1 MLLENQITEKIIGCA
16 IKVHIVLGPGLLESA
31 YQECLF
37 YEIKKSGLL
46 VEKEKTLPV
55 IYEEVQLE
63 VGYRIDLLIE
73 KKVIVN
79 KMNKR
84 FDIVVYNRDGSVKLL
99 VECKA
104 PSVKID
110 QAVFDQTL
118 IYNKSL
124 NSQFMMITNGLIH
137 FFFKIDYKT
146 KKYKFIKEFPFS

>member
-1 MLLENQITEKIIGCA
+1 MSKLNFPDYEFKIKNIDNKTYIFDIVRKKFFILNPEEWVRQHVICFLLEKEISKNHIG
-16 IKVHIVLGPGLLESA
+16 
-31 YQECLF
+31 
-37 YEIKKSGLL
+37 
-46 VEKEKTLPV
+46 
-55 IYEEVQLE
+55 
-63 VGYRIDLLIE
+63 IE

-137 FFFKIDYKT
+137 FFFKIDYMLYLIFKLR
-146 KKYKFIKEFPFS
+146 

>member
-1 MLLENQITEKIIGCA
+1 MQQIVPLIFPKADLTLTKKDDQLFVNCVIRKKAVVLTPEEWVRQHVICYLLEKEISKNHIG
-16 IKVHIVLGPGLLESA
+16 
-31 YQECLF
+31 
-37 YEIKKSGLL
+37 
-46 VEKEKTLPV
+46 
-55 IYEEVQLE
+55 
-63 VGYRIDLLIE
+63 IE

>member
-1 MLLENQITEKIIGCA
+1 MSKLNFPDYEFKIKNIDNKTYIFDIVRKKFFILNPEEWVRQHVICYLLEKEISKNHIG
-16 IKVHIVLGPGLLESA
+16 
-31 YQECLF
+31 
-37 YEIKKSGLL
+37 
-46 VEKEKTLPV
+46 
-55 IYEEVQLE
+55 
-63 VGYRIDLLIE
+63 IE

-84 FDIVVYNRDGSVKLL
+84 FDIVVYNRDCSVKLL

-146 KKYKFIKEFPFS
+146 KKYKFIKEFPF

>member
-1 MLLENQITEKIIGCA
+1 MSKLNFPDYEFKIKNIDNKTYIFDIVRKKFFILNPEEWVRQHVICYLLEKEISKNHIG
-16 IKVHIVLGPGLLESA
+16 
-31 YQECLF
+31 
-37 YEIKKSGLL
+37 
-46 VEKEKTLPV
+46 
-55 IYEEVQLE
+55 
-63 VGYRIDLLIE
+63 IE

-137 FFFKIDYKT
+137 FFFKIDNKT
-146 KKYKFIKEFPFS
+146 KKYNFIREFPFS

>member
-1 MLLENQITEKIIGCA
+1 MSKLNFPDYEFKIKNIDNKTYIFDIVRKKFFILNPEEWVRQHVICYLLEKEISKNHIG
-16 IKVHIVLGPGLLESA
+16 
-31 YQECLF
+31 
-37 YEIKKSGLL
+37 
-46 VEKEKTLPV
+46 
-55 IYEEVQLE
+55 
-63 VGYRIDLLIE
+63 IE

-124 NSQFMMITNGLIH
+124 NSQFLMITNGLIH

>member
-1 MLLENQITEKIIGCA
+1 MSKLNFPDYEFKIKNIDNKTYIFDIVRKKFFILNPEEWVRQHVICYLLEKEISKNHIG
-16 IKVHIVLGPGLLESA
+16 
-31 YQECLF
+31 
-37 YEIKKSGLL
+37 
-46 VEKEKTLPV
+46 
-55 IYEEVQLE
+55 
-63 VGYRIDLLIE
+63 IE

>member
-1 MLLENQITEKIIGCA
+1 MSKLNFPDYEFKIKNIDNKTYIFDIVRKKFFILNPEEWVRQHVICYLLEKEISKNHIG
-16 IKVHIVLGPGLLESA
+16 
-31 YQECLF
+31 
-37 YEIKKSGLL
+37 
-46 VEKEKTLPV
+46 
-55 IYEEVQLE
+55 
-63 VGYRIDLLIE
+63 IE

-146 KKYKFIKEFPFS
+146 KKYKFIKEFPF

>member
-1 MLLENQITEKIIGCA
+1 MSKLNFPDYEFKIKNIDNKTYIFDIVRKKFFILNPEEWVRQHVICYLLEKEISKNHIG
-16 IKVHIVLGPGLLESA
+16 
-31 YQECLF
+31 
-37 YEIKKSGLL
+37 
-46 VEKEKTLPV
+46 
-55 IYEEVQLE
+55 
-63 VGYRIDLLIE
+63 IE

-84 FDIVVYNRDGSVKLL
+84 FDVVVYNRDGSVKLL

-124 NSQFMMITNGLIH
+124 NSQFLMITNGLIH

>member
-1 MLLENQITEKIIGCA
+1 MSKLNFPDYEFKIKNIDNKTYIFDIVRKKFFILSPEEWVRQHVIYYLLEKEISKNHIG
-16 IKVHIVLGPGLLESA
+16 
-31 YQECLF
+31 
-37 YEIKKSGLL
+37 
-46 VEKEKTLPV
+46 
-55 IYEEVQLE
+55 
-63 VGYRIDLLIE
+63 IE

-84 FDIVVYNRDGSVKLL
+84 FDLVVYNSDGSVKLL

>member
-1 MLLENQITEKIIGCA
+1 MSKLNFPDYEFKIKNIDNKTYIFDIVRKKFFILNPEEWVRQHVICFLLEKEISKNHIG
-16 IKVHIVLGPGLLESA
+16 
-31 YQECLF
+31 
-37 YEIKKSGLL
+37 
-46 VEKEKTLPV
+46 
-55 IYEEVQLE
+55 
-63 VGYRIDLLIE
+63 IE

-146 KKYKFIKEFPFS
+146 KKYKFIKEFPF

>member
-1 MLLENQITEKIIGCA
+1 MSKLNFPDYEFKIKNIDNKTYIFDIVRKKFFILNPEEWVRQHVICYLLEKEISKNHIG
-16 IKVHIVLGPGLLESA
+16 
-31 YQECLF
+31 
-37 YEIKKSGLL
+37 
-46 VEKEKTLPV
+46 
-55 IYEEVQLE
+55 
-63 VGYRIDLLIE
+63 IE

-84 FDIVVYNRDGSVKLL
+84 FDLVVYNSDGSVKLL

>member
-1 MLLENQITEKIIGCA
+1 MGKTACYMFLVGKRIIKESHWNRKKI
-16 IKVHIVLGPGLLESA
+16 
-31 YQECLF
+31 
-37 YEIKKSGLL
+37 
-46 VEKEKTLPV
+46 
-55 IYEEVQLE
+55 
-63 VGYRIDLLIE
+63 
-73 KKVIVN
+73 IVN

-84 FDIVVYNRDGSVKLL
+84 FDIVVYKRDGSVKLL

-110 QAVFDQTL
+110 QDVFDQTL

-146 KKYKFIKEFPFS
+146 KKYNFIKEFPFS

>member
-1 MLLENQITEKIIGCA
+1 MSKLNFPDYEFKIKNIDNKTYIFDIVRKKFFILSPEEWVRQHVIYYLLEKEISKNHIG
-16 IKVHIVLGPGLLESA
+16 
-31 YQECLF
+31 
-37 YEIKKSGLL
+37 
-46 VEKEKTLPV
+46 
-55 IYEEVQLE
+55 
-63 VGYRIDLLIE
+63 IE

>member
-1 MLLENQITEKIIGCA
+1 MSKLNFPDYEFKIKNIDNKTYIFDIVRKKFFILNPEEWVRQHVICFLLEKEISMNHIG
-16 IKVHIVLGPGLLESA
+16 
-31 YQECLF
+31 
-37 YEIKKSGLL
+37 
-46 VEKEKTLPV
+46 
-55 IYEEVQLE
+55 
-63 VGYRIDLLIE
+63 IE

-137 FFFKIDYKT
+137 FFFKIDYKI
-146 KKYKFIKEFPFS
+146 KKYKFIKEFPF

>member
-1 MLLENQITEKIIGCA
+1 MSKLNFPDYEFKIKNIDNKTYIFDIVRKKFFILNPEEWVRQHVICYLLEKEISKNHIG
-16 IKVHIVLGPGLLESA
+16 
-31 YQECLF
+31 
-37 YEIKKSGLL
+37 
-46 VEKEKTLPV
+46 
-55 IYEEVQLE
+55 
-63 VGYRIDLLIE
+63 IE

-104 PSVKID
+104 PNVKID

>member
-1 MLLENQITEKIIGCA
+1 MSKLNFPDYEFKIKNIDNKTYIFDIVRKKFFILNPEEWVRQHVICYLLEKEISMNHIG
-16 IKVHIVLGPGLLESA
+16 
-31 YQECLF
+31 
-37 YEIKKSGLL
+37 
-46 VEKEKTLPV
+46 
-55 IYEEVQLE
+55 
-63 VGYRIDLLIE
+63 IE

-79 KMNKR
+79 KMKKR

-146 KKYKFIKEFPFS
+146 KKYKFIKEFPF

>member
-1 MLLENQITEKIIGCA
+1 MSKLNFPDYEFKIKNIDNKTYIFDIVRKKFFILNPEEWVRQHVICYLLEKEVSMNHIG
-16 IKVHIVLGPGLLESA
+16 
-31 YQECLF
+31 
-37 YEIKKSGLL
+37 
-46 VEKEKTLPV
+46 
-55 IYEEVQLE
+55 
-63 VGYRIDLLIE
+63 IE

-146 KKYKFIKEFPFS
+146 KKYKFIKEFPF

>member
-1 MLLENQITEKIIGCA
+1 MSKLNFPDYEFKIKNIDNKTYIFDIVRKKFFILNPEEWVRQHVICYLLEKEISKNHIG
-16 IKVHIVLGPGLLESA
+16 
-31 YQECLF
+31 
-37 YEIKKSGLL
+37 
-46 VEKEKTLPV
+46 
-55 IYEEVQLE
+55 
-63 VGYRIDLLIE
+63 IE

-84 FDIVVYNRDGSVKLL
+84 FDIVVYNTDGSVKLL

-137 FFFKIDYKT
+137 FFFKVDYKT

>member
-1 MLLENQITEKIIGCA
+1 MSKLNFPDYEFKIKNIDNKTYIFDIVRKKFFILNPEEWVRQHVICYLLEKEISKNHIG
-16 IKVHIVLGPGLLESA
+16 
-31 YQECLF
+31 
-37 YEIKKSGLL
+37 
-46 VEKEKTLPV
+46 
-55 IYEEVQLE
+55 
-63 VGYRIDLLIE
+63 IE

-124 NSQFMMITNGLIH
+124 NSKFLMITNGLIH

-146 KKYKFIKEFPFS
+146 KKYKFMKEFPFS

>member
-1 MLLENQITEKIIGCA
+1 MSKLNFPGYEFKIKNIDNKTYIFDIVRKKFFILNPEEWVRQHVICYLLEKEISKNHIG
-16 IKVHIVLGPGLLESA
+16 
-31 YQECLF
+31 
-37 YEIKKSGLL
+37 
-46 VEKEKTLPV
+46 
-55 IYEEVQLE
+55 
-63 VGYRIDLLIE
+63 IE

-84 FDIVVYNRDGSVKLL
+84 FDIVVYNTDGSVKLL

>member
-1 MLLENQITEKIIGCA
+1 MSKLNFPDYEFKIKNIDNKTYIFDIVRKKFFILNPEEWVRQHVICYLLEKEISKNHIG
-16 IKVHIVLGPGLLESA
+16 
-31 YQECLF
+31 
-37 YEIKKSGLL
+37 
-46 VEKEKTLPV
+46 
-55 IYEEVQLE
+55 
-63 VGYRIDLLIE
+63 IE

-137 FFFKIDYKT
+137 FFFKIDYKILSLFVT
-146 KKYKFIKEFPFS
+146 DQSIYVCFARAYR

>member
-1 MLLENQITEKIIGCA
+1 MSKLNFPDYEFKIKNIDNKTYIFDIVRKKFFILNPEEWVRQHVICYLLEKEISMNHIG
-16 IKVHIVLGPGLLESA
+16 
-31 YQECLF
+31 
-37 YEIKKSGLL
+37 
-46 VEKEKTLPV
+46 
-55 IYEEVQLE
+55 
-63 VGYRIDLLIE
+63 IE

-84 FDIVVYNRDGSVKLL
+84 FDIVVYNTDGSVKLL

>member
-1 MLLENQITEKIIGCA
+1 MSKLNLPDYEFKIKNIDNKTYIFDIVRKKFFILNPEEWVRQHVICYLLEKEISMNHIG
-16 IKVHIVLGPGLLESA
+16 
-31 YQECLF
+31 
-37 YEIKKSGLL
+37 
-46 VEKEKTLPV
+46 
-55 IYEEVQLE
+55 
-63 VGYRIDLLIE
+63 IE

-146 KKYKFIKEFPFS
+146 KKYKFIKEFPF

>member
-1 MLLENQITEKIIGCA
+1 MSKLNFPDYEFKIKNIDNKTYIFDIVRKKFFILNPEEWVRQHVICYLLEKEISMNHIG
-16 IKVHIVLGPGLLESA
+16 
-31 YQECLF
+31 
-37 YEIKKSGLL
+37 
-46 VEKEKTLPV
+46 
-55 IYEEVQLE
+55 
-63 VGYRIDLLIE
+63 IE

-79 KMNKR
+79 KMHKR

-146 KKYKFIKEFPFS
+146 KKYKFIKEFPF

>member
-1 MLLENQITEKIIGCA
+1 MSKLNFPDYEFKIKNIDNKTYIFDIVRKKFFILNPEEWVRQHVICYLLEKEISMNHIG
-16 IKVHIVLGPGLLESA
+16 
-31 YQECLF
+31 
-37 YEIKKSGLL
+37 
-46 VEKEKTLPV
+46 
-55 IYEEVQLE
+55 
-63 VGYRIDLLIE
+63 IE

-146 KKYKFIKEFPFS
+146 KKYKFIKEFPF

>member
-1 MLLENQITEKIIGCA
+1 MSKLNFPDYKFKIKNIDNKTYIFDIVRKKFFILNPEEWVRQHVICYLLEKEISMNHIG
-16 IKVHIVLGPGLLESA
+16 
-31 YQECLF
+31 
-37 YEIKKSGLL
+37 
-46 VEKEKTLPV
+46 
-55 IYEEVQLE
+55 
-63 VGYRIDLLIE
+63 IE

-146 KKYKFIKEFPFS
+146 KKYKFIKEFPF

>member
-1 MLLENQITEKIIGCA
+1 MSKLNFPDYEFKIKNIDNKTYIFDIVRKKFFILNPEEWVRQHVICYLLEKEISMNHIG
-16 IKVHIVLGPGLLESA
+16 
-31 YQECLF
+31 
-37 YEIKKSGLL
+37 
-46 VEKEKTLPV
+46 
-55 IYEEVQLE
+55 
-63 VGYRIDLLIE
+63 IE

-84 FDIVVYNRDGSVKLL
+84 FDIVVYNRDGSLKLL

-118 IYNKSL
+118 VYNKSL

-146 KKYKFIKEFPFS
+146 KKYKFIKEFPF

>member
-1 MLLENQITEKIIGCA
+1 LEKGISKNHIG
-16 IKVHIVLGPGLLESA
+16 
-31 YQECLF
+31 
-37 YEIKKSGLL
+37 
-46 VEKEKTLPV
+46 
-55 IYEEVQLE
+55 
-63 VGYRIDLLIE
+63 IE

-104 PSVKID
+104 PGVKIN

-137 FFFKIDYKT
+137 FFFKIDNKT
-146 KKYKFIKEFPFS
+146 KKYNFIREFPFS

>member
-1 MLLENQITEKIIGCA
+1 MSKLNFPDYEFKIKNIDNKTYIFDIVRKKFFILNPEEWVRQHVICYLLEKEISKNHIG
-16 IKVHIVLGPGLLESA
+16 
-31 YQECLF
+31 
-37 YEIKKSGLL
+37 
-46 VEKEKTLPV
+46 
-55 IYEEVQLE
+55 
-63 VGYRIDLLIE
+63 IE

-84 FDIVVYNRDGSVKLL
+84 FDIVVYNTDGSVKLL

>member
-1 MLLENQITEKIIGCA
+1 MSKLNFPDYEFKIKNIDNKTYIFDIVRKKFFILNPEEWVRQHVICYLLEKEISKNHIG
-16 IKVHIVLGPGLLESA
+16 
-31 YQECLF
+31 
-37 YEIKKSGLL
+37 
-46 VEKEKTLPV
+46 
-55 IYEEVQLE
+55 
-63 VGYRIDLLIE
+63 IE

-84 FDIVVYNRDGSVKLL
+84 FDVVVYNRDGSVKLL

-124 NSQFMMITNGLIH
+124 NSQFLMITNGLIH
-137 FFFKIDYKT
+137 FFFKIDHKT

>member
-1 MLLENQITEKIIGCA
+1 MSKLNFPDYKFKIKNIDNKTYIFDIVRKKFFILNPEEWVRQHVICYLLEKEISTNHIG
-16 IKVHIVLGPGLLESA
+16 
-31 YQECLF
+31 
-37 YEIKKSGLL
+37 
-46 VEKEKTLPV
+46 
-55 IYEEVQLE
+55 
-63 VGYRIDLLIE
+63 IE

-146 KKYKFIKEFPFS
+146 KKYKFIKEFPF

>member
-1 MLLENQITEKIIGCA
+1 MSKLNFPDYEFKIKNIDNKRYIFDIVRKKFFILNPEEWVRQHVVCFLLEKGMSKNHIG
-16 IKVHIVLGPGLLESA
+16 
-31 YQECLF
+31 
-37 YEIKKSGLL
+37 
-46 VEKEKTLPV
+46 
-55 IYEEVQLE
+55 
-63 VGYRIDLLIE
+63 IE

-84 FDIVVYNRDGSVKLL
+84 FDIVVYNRDSSVKLL

-104 PSVKID
+104 PGVKIN

-137 FFFKIDYKT
+137 FFFKIDNKT
-146 KKYKFIKEFPFS
+146 KKYNFIREFPFS

>member
-1 MLLENQITEKIIGCA
+1 MSKLNFPDYEFKIKNIDNKTYIFDIVRKKFFILNPEEWVRQHVICYLLEKEISKNHIG
-16 IKVHIVLGPGLLESA
+16 
-31 YQECLF
+31 
-37 YEIKKSGLL
+37 
-46 VEKEKTLPV
+46 
-55 IYEEVQLE
+55 
-63 VGYRIDLLIE
+63 IE

-84 FDIVVYNRDGSVKLL
+84 FDVVVYNRDGSVKLL

>member
-1 MLLENQITEKIIGCA
+1 MYKLNFPDYEFKIKNIDNKRYIFDIVRKKFFILNPEEWVRQHVVSLLLEKGISKNHIG
-16 IKVHIVLGPGLLESA
+16 
-31 YQECLF
+31 
-37 YEIKKSGLL
+37 
-46 VEKEKTLPV
+46 
-55 IYEEVQLE
+55 
-63 VGYRIDLLIE
+63 IE

-104 PSVKID
+104 PGVKIN

-137 FFFKIDYKT
+137 FFFKIDNKT
-146 KKYKFIKEFPFS
+146 KKYNFIREFPFS